1 MIKSVAKV
9 FPGIE
14 NKFEFA
20 PFEAIIAPIIEDVLQ
35 EKQKGKFRKGTLLTP
50 LLSVWLCFALALRR
64 NLNCQKTLD
73 WLLAGLRWESLS
85 FDGKFVKDG
94 TISRART
101 RMGFELFR
109 NIFNRFTMTFKD
121 IVSSDFHGL
130 KTFMFDGTSLTTPDT
145 ESNREEFGKHI
156 SGRGRGAFPQ
166 IRAVALMGLVGRRI
180 VDVAYAPCRGKKTG
194 EKTLMFKILRR
205 FSIRNSLL
213 LFDAGFYSFNLVDYM
228 HKNGFKYI
236 LKIAKSV
243 KLEQVP
249 GSIMADGSYMAKI
262 VGKIVVGKNPKN
274 GRNKWEKVEIV
285 VRVIHFQIPGF
296 PPVRLITNLS
306 DPAITAKE
314 IVIHYH
320 RRWDIEIAFDEIKTH
335 QCATLK
341 GHAPTIFRSKRSDL
355 VKQELYCIL
364 IMYNLIRTLIIK
376 AIQTEDADP
385 LSISFLETLDLIV
398 QAVPLMSMM
407 TGKTEE
413 VHVFLLKMIANLK
426 IDRPRR
432 PRRNPRAT
440 KIKMS
445 NFKRKRRKDKSETFN
460 LEQDLEIL
468 YQKAA

>member
-1 MIKSVAKV
+1 VIKAVAKV
-9 FPGIE
+9 FSGIE

-20 PFEAIIAPIIEDVLQ
+20 PFEAIISQIIEDVLQ
-35 EKQKGKFRKGTLLTP
+35 EEKKDRFRKGTLLTP
-50 LLSVWLCFALALRR
+50 VLSVWLCFALALRR

-73 WLLAGLRWESLS
+73 WLLAGLRWKSLN
-85 FDGKFVKDG
+85 FDAKFVKDG
-94 TISRART
+94 TISHART
-101 RMGFELFR
+101 RIGFEVVR
-109 NIFNRFTMTFKD
+109 SIFNRFTMTFKD
-121 IVSSDFHGL
+121 TVSADFHGM

-145 ESNREEFGKHI
+145 ESNRKEFGKHR
-156 SGRGRGAFPQ
+156 SGRGHGAFPQ
-166 IRAVALMGLVGRRI
+166 IRAVALMALVGRRI

-213 LFDAGFYSFNLVDYM
+213 LFDAGFYSYNLVDYM
-228 HKNGFKYI
+228 EKKGFKYV

-243 KLEQVP
+243 KLKKIP
-249 GSIMADGSYMAKI
+249 GSLMPDGSYMAKI
-262 VGKIVVGKNPKN
+262 AGKILVGKNPKN
-274 GRNKWEKVEIV
+274 GRNKWKKVEIV

-306 DPAITAKE
+306 DSAITAKE

-320 RRWDIEIAFDEIKTH
+320 KRWDIEIAFDEIKTH

-341 GHAPTIFRSKRSDL
+341 GQTPTILRSKRSDL
-355 VKQELYCIL
+355 VKQELYCIF

-376 AIQTEDADP
+376 ATQTEDVDP

-413 VHVFLLKMIANLK
+413 VHGFLLKMIANQK

-432 PRRNPRAT
+432 PRRNPRVI

>member
-1 MIKSVAKV
+1 M
-9 FPGIE
+9 
-14 NKFEFA
+14 
-20 PFEAIIAPIIEDVLQ
+20 
-35 EKQKGKFRKGTLLTP
+35 
-50 LLSVWLCFALALRR
+50 
-64 NLNCQKTLD
+64 
-73 WLLAGLRWESLS
+73 
-85 FDGKFVKDG
+85 
-94 TISRART
+94 
-101 RMGFELFR
+101 
-109 NIFNRFTMTFKD
+109 
-121 IVSSDFHGL
+121 
-130 KTFMFDGTSLTTPDT
+130 
-145 ESNREEFGKHI
+145 
-156 SGRGRGAFPQ
+156 
-166 IRAVALMGLVGRRI
+166 LVNN
-180 VDVAYAPCRGKKTG
+180 VPYST
-194 EKTLMFKILRR
+194 
-205 FSIRNSLL
+205 RNSLL

-243 KLEQVP
+243 KLEQLP
-249 GSIMADGSYMAKI
+249 GSLMADGSYMAKI
-262 VGKIVVGKNPKN
+262 VGKILVGKNPKN
-274 GRNKWEKVEIV
+274 GRNKWEKAEIV

-306 DPAITAKE
+306 GPAITAKE

-341 GHAPTIFRSKRSDL
+341 GQAPTIFRSKRSDL

-407 TGKTEE
+407 TGKAED

-432 PRRNPRAT
+432 PRRNPRVI